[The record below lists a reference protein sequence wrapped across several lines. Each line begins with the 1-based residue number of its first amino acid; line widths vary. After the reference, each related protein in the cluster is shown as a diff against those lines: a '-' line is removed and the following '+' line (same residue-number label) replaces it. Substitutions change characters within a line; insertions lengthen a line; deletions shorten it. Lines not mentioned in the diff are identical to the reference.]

1 MPALLVTARKMLN
14 VLICVFK
21 ASLFGGNKM
30 KKLILWRN
38 VIVAL
43 FFLLSASACQ
53 GFGKRYPKVTTVE
66 SEPVPVT
73 TLIEVEPVAT
83 TTFEVIGGNTT
94 TTLETSVQTVS
105 TTELNSEA
113 QPTTQTEV
121 ETQPI
126 PTTAVES
133 DPPPT
138 TTTTT
143 PPPVPEKPEPEPPTP
158 PPVPP
163 VPVEPSQVETE
174 PVPVTT
180 TEVEE
185 TLTEL
190 NAERTIEGIKINLQD
205 NILFEFDKYAVRS
218 VAKPTLAKINQLLK
232 HYKDAQVFI
241 YGHTDSKGDDAY
253 NLDLSNKRA
262 AAVKYYF
269 VNVFNEEATRLQTKG
284 FGESKP
290 IAPNNNPN
298 GSDNPAGREKNRR
311 VEFIIKTQTRTVVR
325 SPGAD
330 PFRDAVNSAQNAAV
344 LVQNAKT
351 AADWNKAANKW
362 LEAIELMK
370 EVPKS
375 SANYQIAQQRIG
387 QYHKNLD
394 YAEKKAR

>member
-1 MPALLVTARKMLN
+1 
-14 VLICVFK
+14 
-21 ASLFGGNKM
+21 M

-43 FFLLSASACQ
+43 FFLLFATACQ

-83 TTFEVIGGNTT
+83 TTLEVVGGDTT
-94 TTLETSVQTVS
+94 TTLEVSGQTVPA
-105 TTELNSEA
+105 TELNTEA

-121 ETQPI
+121 ETQPVS
-126 PTTAVES
+126 TTAVKS
-133 DPPPT
+133 DPLPTAIATTPPAPVEPT

-143 PPPVPEKPEPEPPTP
+143 PPPVPEKPEPETPTP
-158 PPVPP
+158 PA

-269 VNVFNEEATRLQTKG
+269 VNVFNEQPTRLQTKG
-284 FGESKP
+284 FGESQP
-290 IAPNNNPN
+290 LAPNNNPD

-311 VEFIIKTQTRTVVR
+311 VEIIIQTQTRTVVR

-351 AADWNKAANKW
+351 AEDWHKAANKW

-370 EVPKS
+370 EVPES

-387 QYHKNLD
+387 QYQKNLN
-394 YAEKKAR
+394 YAESMAGQ

>member
-1 MPALLVTARKMLN
+1 MR
-14 VLICVFK
+14 
-21 ASLFGGNKM
+21 
-30 KKLILWRN
+30 KLILWRN

-43 FFLLSASACQ
+43 FFLLFASACQ
-53 GFGKRYPKVTTVE
+53 GFGKRYPKVTTIE

-83 TTFEVIGGNTT
+83 TTLEVVGGNTA
-94 TTLETSVQTVS
+94 TTLETSGQTLPA
-105 TTELNSEA
+105 TELNSEA

-121 ETQPI
+121 ETQPVS
-126 PTTAVES
+126 TTAVKS

-158 PPVPP
+158 PPVPEKP
-163 VPVEPSQVETE
+163 KPEPPTPPAVPVKPSQVETE

-190 NAERTIEGIKINLQD
+190 KAERTIEGIKINLQD

-241 YGHTDSKGDDAY
+241 YGHTDSKGDDNY

-269 VNVFNEEATRLQTKG
+269 INVFQEQPTRLQTKG

-325 SPGAD
+325 SPGED

-362 LEAIELMK
+362 QEAIELMK
-370 EVPKS
+370 EVPES
-375 SANYQIAQQRIG
+375 SANYQIAQQRVAEY
-387 QYHKNLD
+387 QKNLN
-394 YAEKKAR
+394 YAQQNAELAAP

>member
-1 MPALLVTARKMLN
+1 MR
-14 VLICVFK
+14 
-21 ASLFGGNKM
+21 
-30 KKLILWRN
+30 KLILWPN

-43 FFLLSASACQ
+43 FFLLFATACQ

-83 TTFEVIGGNTT
+83 TTFEVVGGDTT
-94 TTLETSVQTVS
+94 TTLETSVQTVPA
-105 TTELNSEA
+105 TELNSEA

-138 TTTTT
+138 AIATTPPAPVEPTTTTTT
-143 PPPVPEKPEPEPPTP
+143 PPPVPEKPKPEPPTP
-158 PPVPP
+158 PA

-269 VNVFNEEATRLQTKG
+269 VNVFNEQPNRLQTKG
-284 FGESKP
+284 FGESQP

-325 SPGAD
+325 SPGED

-370 EVPKS
+370 EVPES
-375 SANYQIAQQRIG
+375 SPNYQIAQQRIG
-387 QYHKNLD
+387 EYQKNLN
-394 YAEKKAR
+394 YAESMASQ